1 MNAPQIVPSDAAQA
15 VLPAVPESQLA
26 ARPDPLLSL
35 FERIARRAPTGMTL
49 SIASLG
55 LAACGG
61 NGDGGGGGQTDQI
74 GGVALKGL
82 LEGAFAFADYDRDGV
97 WDQGTEPGQLT
108 DANGEFQLDV
118 TVEGAQIVV
127 TTDAN
132 TIDGSTGLATPG
144 ITLKAPSGSTVIS
157 PLTTLVVETGLTPA
171 QIAANLGLPEGVDLL
186 TFNPFALAP
195 GADQALAEAA
205 LEVEKSSHMV
215 MGTIRAIAA
224 ALKSGGID
232 ASEAYRLAAAAVTDA
247 VRTATPDA
255 PLDFTNADT
264 IRDIFTAAAS
274 EAVGLPDDFVN
285 LYSDAITN
293 AIVAANSAVQSATSL
308 EDSSAFSGPSNLVNA
323 INGSDLEDLDD
334 ALSGFVF
341 SKVELGNVVSFSGN
355 ATGPITVSLE
365 DNTATFYRGGVS
377 VKVENVANKTI
388 RLADGQT
395 LSVDLAT
402 YQALG
407 PTDGAVNI
415 ADDGVGTVEI
425 TGIDGK
431 TYEIAANVKFWVLPN
446 GMNDDEA
453 QDFFSELDVGDVVY
467 MPSGRHDFDVTLN
480 VDNVTLL
487 GANFGEAVHRLSE
500 DESFVEFYDDIVL
513 ADSSGANITEE
524 THRADIAQEIRDDLV
539 KFDTSAS
546 PRDLDESWISGKIT
560 IAASGVTLDGLR
572 LHNAEGG
579 LGFATGVPNINDF
592 ALLNSYLTGHAA
604 GSIRFADAD
613 YVLDQES
620 GAMTG
625 DASSG
630 WRIEGNLI
638 GGVST
643 SSSNGGSLYLT
654 GLADS
659 SISGNVFWR
668 PGAAHLYLEDLTSV
682 TLENNF
688 FYHGMHAGGANFDG
702 LLGGV
707 GSGYGYGYGYG
718 TDTGYGY
725 GYGGS
730 GSGYGYGYGNDSGYG
745 GSGSGYGYGYG
756 NDGGYG
762 YGYGY
767 GGYGYGGNGGGGP
780 FFGRNYWLELKGVND
795 GVTFSD
801 NLGLFNS
808 GGIQVWDEG
817 STLNN
822 FSDIT
827 ISGNTFALSIN
838 ADPSGYLDSI
848 SGTSRHKSGIMGG
861 VVWSTEDES
870 ASSGLIIDGNL
881 IEGDIGQVM
890 NDGDIRSLILIQGGV
905 DGVEIEGNT
914 LSWDWLTRDGS
925 VPPGAT
931 AGIMLSRTL
940 IDREFN
946 PVDVSGNTFS
956 HPGLEELPSGYSW
969 AGVYLNVASLL
980 EGEDRSEVLRFGLNN
995 DFEGFFVG
1003 TLEDLVD
1010 DQDTFIEL
1018 TEGRL
1023 YPYGYP
1029 LNAAPEQAYDDGRQA
1044 LVFSF

>member
-1 MNAPQIVPSDAAQA
+1 MNTPQIVPSDAAQA
-15 VLPAVPESQLA
+15 ILPAAPESQLT

-35 FERIARRAPTGMTL
+35 FEKLARRAPTGMTL

-82 LEGAFAFADYDRDGV
+82 LEGAFAFADYDGDGI

-108 DANGEFQLDV
+108 DENGEFQLDV

-127 TTDAN
+127 TTDEN

-144 ITLKAPSGSTVIS
+144 ITLKAPTGSSVIS

-171 QIAANLGLPEGVDLL
+171 QIAANLGLPQGVDLL
-186 TFNPFALAP
+186 TFNPFAA
-195 GADQALAEAA
+195 GADQAAA
-205 LEVEKSSHMV
+205 LAVEKSSHMV

-224 ALKSGGID
+224 ALESGGID
-232 ASEAYRLAAAAVTDA
+232 PSEAYRLAAAAVTSA
-247 VRTATPDA
+247 VSSANA
-255 PLDFTNADT
+255 NQPLDFTDAATTGSILNT
-264 IRDIFTAAAS
+264 AAS
-274 EAVGLPDDFVN
+274 EAVGLPDGFVDQ
-285 LYSDAITN
+285 YSAAITN
-293 AIVAANSAVQSATSL
+293 AIVSANSAVQSATSL
-308 EDSSAFSGPSNLVNA
+308 SDQAAFSGPSNLVNA
-323 INGSDLEDLDD
+323 INESDIDDLED
-334 ALSGFVF
+334 ALSGSIF
-341 SKVELGNVVSFSGN
+341 SKVEDGDEVSFAGN

-365 DNTATFYRGGVS
+365 NNTATFSRGGVS
-377 VKVENVANKTI
+377 VTVADVSTKTI
-388 RLADGQT
+388 ALAEGQT

-407 PTDGAVNI
+407 STDG
-415 ADDGVGTVEI
+415 DGTVEI
-425 TGIDGK
+425 TVTDGK
-431 TYEIAANVKFWVLPN
+431 TYEIAASSKFWVLPE
-446 GMNDDEA
+446 GMDNAAA
-453 QDFFSELDVGDVVY
+453 QTFFDALSEGDVVY

-487 GANFGEAVHRLSE
+487 GANFGEAVHGLSD
-500 DESFVEFYDDIVL
+500 DESFVGVYETEL
-513 ADSSGANITEE
+513 AGVDRE
-524 THRADIAQEIRDDLV
+524 DIAQEIRDDLV

-560 IAASGVTLDGLR
+560 VAASGVTLHGLR

-579 LGFATGVPNINDF
+579 LGFSATGDANIDDF
-592 ALLNSYLTGHAA
+592 TLLNSYLTGHAA
-604 GSIRFADAD
+604 GSISFADAD

-620 GAMTG
+620 GEMTG
-625 DASSG
+625 EASSG

-668 PGAAHLYLEDLTSV
+668 PGAAHLYLEDLASV

-718 TDTGYGY
+718 YGTDTGYGY
-725 GYGGS
+725 GYGGSGSGYGYGYGTDTGYGGS

-756 NDGGYG
+756 TDSG

-767 GGYGYGGNGGGGP
+767 GGYGYGGNGGSGP

-870 ASSGLIIDGNL
+870 ASSGLVIDGNL
-881 IEGDIGQVM
+881 IEGDIGQLL

-914 LSWDWLTRDGS
+914 LSWDWLTREGS

-940 IDREFN
+940 IDRDFDPN
-946 PVDVSGNTFS
+946 QFVVNIDGNTFS
-956 HPGLEELPSGYSW
+956 HPGIGDLPSGYSW
-969 AGVYLNVASLL
+969 AGVYLDVTSPDLNFEDMVQLGLDNEFEISPVDASL
-980 EGEDRSEVLRFGLNN
+980 
-995 DFEGFFVG
+995 G
-1003 TLEDLVD
+1003 TLVG
-1010 DQDTFIEL
+1010 QDGYSQL
-1018 TEGRL
+1018 TSLINAGL
-1023 YPYGYP
+1023 IPYGFAEEP
-1029 LNAAPEQAYDDGRQA
+1029 LDIQQTHNGNA

>member
-1 MNAPQIVPSDAAQA
+1 
-15 VLPAVPESQLA
+15 
-26 ARPDPLLSL
+26 
-35 FERIARRAPTGMTL
+35 
-49 SIASLG
+49 
-55 LAACGG
+55 
-61 NGDGGGGGQTDQI
+61 
-74 GGVALKGL
+74 
-82 LEGAFAFADYDRDGV
+82 
-97 WDQGTEPGQLT
+97 
-108 DANGEFQLDV
+108 
-118 TVEGAQIVV
+118 
-127 TTDAN
+127 
-132 TIDGSTGLATPG
+132 
-144 ITLKAPSGSTVIS
+144 
-157 PLTTLVVETGLTPA
+157 
-171 QIAANLGLPEGVDLL
+171 VDLL
-186 TFNPFALAP
+186 TFNPFAP
-195 GADQALAEAA
+195 GADPAAALA
-205 LEVEKSSHMV
+205 VEKSSHMV

-224 ALKSGGID
+224 ALESGGID
-232 ASEAYRLAAAAVTDA
+232 ASEAYRLAAAAVTSA
-247 VRTATPDA
+247 VSSASA
-255 PLDFTNADT
+255 NLPLDFTNAAT
-264 IRDIFTAAAS
+264 IGSILSAAAS
-274 EAVGLPDDFVN
+274 EADGLPNGFVAQ
-285 LYSDAITN
+285 YSAAITN

-308 EDSSAFSGPSNLVNA
+308 SDQAAFSGPSNLVNA
-323 INGSDLEDLDD
+323 INESDPDDLDD
-334 ALSGFVF
+334 ALSGSIF
-341 SKVELGNVVSFSGN
+341 SMFEDGNEVSFSGN
-355 ATGPITVSLE
+355 ATGPITVSLQN
-365 DNTATFYRGGVS
+365 NTATFSRGGVS
-377 VKVENVANKTI
+377 VTVEDVANKTI

-425 TGIDGK
+425 TVTAEK
-431 TYEIAANVKFWVLPN
+431 TFEIAADSKFWVLP
-446 GMNDDEA
+446 DDMDNATPQE
-453 QDFFSELDVGDVVY
+453 FFDALLEGDVVY
-467 MPSGRHDFDVTLN
+467 LRSGRHDFDVTLN

-487 GANFGEAVHRLSE
+487 GANFGEAVHGLLE

-524 THRADIAQEIRDDLV
+524 TRRADIAQEIRDDLV

-546 PRDLDESWISGKIT
+546 PRGLDESWISGKIT
-560 IAASGVTLDGLR
+560 VAASGVTLDGLR

-579 LGFATGVPNINDF
+579 LGFSATGATNIDDF

-604 GSIRFADAD
+604 GSIRFADAN

-625 DASSG
+625 EASSG

-668 PGAAHLYLEDLTSV
+668 PGAAHLYLEDLTDV

-707 GSGYGYGYGYG
+707 GSGYGYGYGYGYG

-756 NDGGYG
+756 NDSGYGSGYGYGNDSG

-767 GGYGYGGNGGGGP
+767 GGYGYGGNGGEGP

-870 ASSGLIIDGNL
+870 ASSGLIIDGN
-881 IEGDIGQVM
+881 IIDGDIGQVM

-1023 YPYGYP
+1023 YPYGSP

>member
-1 MNAPQIVPSDAAQA
+1 MNTPQIVPSDAAQA
-15 VLPAVPESQLA
+15 VLTAVPESQLA

-35 FERIARRAPTGMTL
+35 FEKLARRAPTGMTL

-61 NGDGGGGGQTDQI
+61 NGDGAGGGQTAEV

-82 LEGAFAFADYDRDGV
+82 LQGAFAFADYDGDGV

-108 DANGEFQLDV
+108 NASGEFEFEV
-118 TVEGAQIVV
+118 TVQGSQIVV
-127 TTDAN
+127 RTSAQ
-132 TIDGSTGLATPG
+132 TIDASTGQAVPG
-144 ITLKAPSGSTVIS
+144 IILKAPSGSSVIS

-171 QIAANLGLPEGVDLL
+171 QIATALGLPQGVNLL
-186 TFNPFALAP
+186 TFNPFAA
-195 GADQALAEAA
+195 GADPSTALA
-205 LEVEKSSHMV
+205 VEKSAHMV
-215 MGTIRAIAA
+215 MGTIRAISA
-224 ALKSGGID
+224 ALESGGVD
-232 ASEAYRLAAAAVTDA
+232 PSEAYRLAAASVTNAVSGAVTGQQS
-247 VRTATPDA
+247 
-255 PLDFTNADT
+255 LDLTNPST
-264 IRDIFTAAAS
+264 IGAIFTAAANG
-274 EAVGLPDDFVN
+274 AGTDLDAGFATT
-285 LYSDAITN
+285 YATAITN
-293 AIVAANSAVQSATSL
+293 AIVSANSAVQSATSL

-323 INGSDLEDLDD
+323 INPPDGSNPADLGQ
-334 ALSGFVF
+334 ALSNSIFG
-341 SKVELGNVVSFSGN
+341 KLEANGGVSFVGN
-355 ATGPITVSLE
+355 ATGPITVTVAN
-365 DNTATFYRGGVS
+365 DGTATFARGGVS
-377 VKVENVANKTI
+377 VTVQNVVTKTI
-388 RLADGQT
+388 TLSDGQT

-402 YQALG
+402 YQALR
-407 PTDGAVNI
+407 PTDG
-415 ADDGVGTVEI
+415 DGTVEI
-425 TGIDGK
+425 TVTAGK

-446 GMNDDEA
+446 GMDDVAA
-453 QDFFSELDVGDVVY
+453 QNFFNGLGVGDVVY
-467 MPSGRHDFDVTLN
+467 LPSGRHDFDVTLTKP
-480 VDNVTLL
+480 VTLL
-487 GANFGEAVHRLSE
+487 GANFGEEVHHLSEYENNLSE
-500 DESFVEFYDDIVL
+500 DKSFVEFYESEL
-513 ADSSGANITEE
+513 AGVPRAN
-524 THRADIAQEIRDDLV
+524 IAQEIRDDLV
-539 KFDTSAS
+539 KFDTSAR

-560 IAASGVTLDGLR
+560 VAASGVTLDGLR
-572 LHNAEGG
+572 LHNAQGG
-579 LGFATGVPNINDF
+579 LGFSATGATNIDDF

-625 DASSG
+625 EASSG

-654 GLADS
+654 GLAES

-668 PGAAHLYLEDLTSV
+668 PGAAHLYLEDLTDV

-730 GSGYGYGYGNDSGYG
+730 GYGYGYGNDSGYG

-762 YGYGY
+762 YGYG
-767 GGYGYGGNGGGGP
+767 GYGYGGNGGAGP

-817 STLNN
+817 STLNHFN
-822 FSDIT
+822 DIT

-925 VPPGAT
+925 LPPGAT

-940 IDREFN
+940 IDRDFDPN
-946 PVDVSGNTFS
+946 QFVVDIDGNTFS
-956 HPGLEELPSGYSW
+956 HPGIGELPSGYSW
-969 AGVYLNVASLL
+969 VGVYLDVTSPDLNFDDMVRLGLDNEFDIPPVDASL
-980 EGEDRSEVLRFGLNN
+980 
-995 DFEGFFVG
+995 G
-1003 TLEDLVD
+1003 TLVG
-1010 DQDTFIEL
+1010 QDGSSQL
-1018 TEGRL
+1018 TSLINAGL
-1023 YPYGYP
+1023 IPYGFAEQP
-1029 LNAAPEQAYDDGRQA
+1029 LDIQQTHNGNA